1 MSQNESPTYGQIDRA
16 IRGLKE
22 VEEQEN
28 PLLPES
34 FDGLVQRLARVY
46 AAVQPLLA
54 TLTILPLLPPSW
66 RKAIKGLTDAV
77 EAVVAGA
84 APPSVR
90 FKAGRDL

>member
-22 VEEQEN
+22 VEQEN

-46 AAVQPLLA
+46 AVAQPLLT
-54 TLTILPLLPPSW
+54 TLTIVPLLPPSW

-84 APPSVR
+84 ATPAVS